1 MKKGL
6 VAVAILLVAGIALL
20 LDLDSKQSP
29 TAASPQQSP
38 ASGEPGSQPP
48 SPSGLGNNPSS
59 SPSVSTSAA
68 AASSPTTAPPLPV
81 SLAERAGAVAPET
94 TTPPPD
100 IPPEIVV
107 QNVRRAIRQFGSIF
121 GGNPVGTNPEITSQ
135 LSGKNPKGINFI
147 KPETGMRV
155 NGNGE
160 LVDPWGTPLF
170 FHQLSATDTEV
181 RSAGPDKRMWTSDDV
196 VAR

>member
-1 MKKGL
+1 
-6 VAVAILLVAGIALL
+6 
-20 LDLDSKQSP
+20 
-29 TAASPQQSP
+29 
-38 ASGEPGSQPP
+38 
-48 SPSGLGNNPSS
+48 
-59 SPSVSTSAA
+59 
-68 AASSPTTAPPLPV
+68 V
-81 SLAERAGAVAPET
+81 SLADRAGAVTPET

-170 FHQLSATDTEV
+170 FHQLSAADTEV